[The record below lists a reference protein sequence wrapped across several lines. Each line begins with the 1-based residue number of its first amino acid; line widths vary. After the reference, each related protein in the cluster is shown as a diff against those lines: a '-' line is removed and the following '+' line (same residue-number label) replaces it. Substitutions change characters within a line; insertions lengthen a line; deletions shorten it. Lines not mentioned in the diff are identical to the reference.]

1 MDEKTVSAADAKNCA
16 ENNDATIKTE
26 SGRHKFTVHII
37 VGICAALMIAALVV
51 IWQFDR
57 VVAASIRTVGSQI
70 TGTQV
75 DVSSVSIKPF
85 AGAVK
90 VEGFKVGNPEGFQN
104 PHAIAVGKFHVKL
117 NIGSVFTDKIE
128 IEHLEL
134 SGVAIDFEYNFSKGS
149 NLDVILKNVEKFAG
163 TDNRKSEDDSKK
175 DPADDAEEKTQKK
188 VVIRKLIFND
198 SKVTVSSKLF
208 RSSLPLPLAPIEM
221 ENVGDGKS
229 LGETISDILKRIV
242 TEIGK
247 VVDFNKIGSSISD
260 TTKELWNKLPGFGSK

>member
-1 MDEKTVSAADAKNCA
+1 MDEKIASAAGAENCA
-16 ENNDATIKTE
+16 EHNDSTSQTTIR
-26 SGRHKFTVHII
+26 RHKFTPHII
-37 VGICAALMIAALVV
+37 VGVFAALMIAALLV

-75 DVSSVSIKPF
+75 DVNSVSIKPF

-104 PHAIAVGKFHVKL
+104 PHAIAVGKFHIKL

-134 SGVAIDFEYNFSKGS
+134 SGVAIDFEYSFSKGS

-163 TDNRKSEDDSKK
+163 TADRKSKDDSKE
-175 DPADDAEEKTQKK
+175 DPAETSEEKPQKK
-188 VVIRKLIFND
+188 EGRAF
-198 SKVTVSSKLF
+198 
-208 RSSLPLPLAPIEM
+208 A
-221 ENVGDGKS
+221 
-229 LGETISDILKRIV
+229 
-242 TEIGK
+242 
-247 VVDFNKIGSSISD
+247 
-260 TTKELWNKLPGFGSK
+260 